1 MAEIKN
7 QLTEAKDTYKSLLA
21 KQTNIYTNMLVTT
34 MDELNIEYT
43 DYQKICVANAISKLS
58 QVLRDKKL
66 TIKDINQDEI
76 TAYLMK
82 VAMLQVNA
90 TAIPNEMYVAI
101 RNVYDPETKTSRPSI
116 DFGLEGNGNDAILRR
131 FGVDVKKVDNPI
143 IIREGDEFTY
153 PYFDGTKMQPITWK
167 PKSFTKKVV
176 AVCYIVEKI
185 DGTIEYLI
193 AEREGVAKNLKAHI
207 SNNLLTKREIRQ
219 SVIDKIADY
228 SLEQLFNDK
237 SIQEFISPAWKSG
250 SSKEDMILR
259 KMMNNATKKY
269 PKNFENAFIS
279 EAYESTYEDYEQYK
293 KVNSGEQLDFT
304 TQEQIAEEIEN
315 NSSTKIVES
324 VLPTGEIITE
334 EIKDLTQAQT
344 HVGEEDEL
352 GF

>member
-1 MAEIKN
+1 MAENKN
-7 QLTEAKDTYKSLLA
+7 QLATKNEVAKSTEQYKTLLA
-21 KQTNIYTNMLVTT
+21 KQTNVYTNMLVTT

-66 TIKDINQDEI
+66 TIKDLNQDEI
-76 TAYLMK
+76 TSYLMK

-101 RNVYDPETKTSRPSI
+101 RNVYDVETKTSRPSI

-131 FGVDVKKVDNPI
+131 FGVGVKKVDNPL

-167 PKSFTKKVV
+167 PKSFTNKVI
-176 AVCYIVEKI
+176 AVCYIVEKT
-185 DGTIEYLI
+185 DGSVEYLI
-193 AEREGVAKNLKAHI
+193 SEREGVAKNLKAHI
-207 SNNLLTKREIRQ
+207 SNNLLTKRDIRQ
-219 SVIDKIADY
+219 TIIDKIADY
-228 SLEQLFNDK
+228 SLEQLFADK
-237 SIQEFISPAWKSG
+237 DIQEYISPAWKSG

-269 PKNFENAFIS
+269 PKNFENAFIT
-279 EAYESTYEDYEQYK
+279 EAYESTYEDYDQYK
-293 KVNSGEQLDFT
+293 KVNTGEQFDFT
-304 TQEQIAEEIEN
+304 TPEEVVEEIEN
-315 NSSTKIVES
+315 NSSTQQVKS
-324 VLPTGEIITE
+324 VMPTGEVVFKENTP
-334 EIKDLTQAQT
+334 QAS
-344 HVGEEDEL
+344 EEDEL